1 VGTTRKMLNTTGFVG
16 AALVLMLLPYLHDG
30 TSGVL
35 AISAV
40 MLSSVHRFTPSVHR
54 FTWC

>member
-1 VGTTRKMLNTTGFVG
+1 M
-16 AALVLMLLPYLHDG
+16 VLMLLPYLHDG

-40 MLSSVHRFTPSVHR
+40 MLSSVHRFTPSVHQ